1 MVRTSWSVISP
12 GTEQAISRTAKRSLV
27 GKALERPD
35 QVRKVLDKA
44 VSDGV
49 GSARAAVRAR
59 LADVMTPGDSSAGI
73 VEAVGE
79 DVIELRAGDP
89 VVCFGANV
97 ACHAE
102 RVLVPV
108 PLCMPL
114 PAGVDPRWGA
124 FAALGAIA
132 GHGLRIAEVQAGSV
146 VAILGLGLIGQI
158 AAQLAGAAGARVVVV
173 DPDPA
178 RVKLALAHGAASG
191 AVLGS
196 DDVLERVLAR
206 SGGAGADAVL
216 ITAATEDSSPVE
228 LAAELARDRGIVSV
242 VGDVGMDVPR
252 RPFYDKEL
260 QLRLSRSY
268 GPGRYDPE
276 YEQQGRDYPIGYVRW
291 TQRRLIAHL
300 LEEIELGRVA
310 LGDLVSH
317 EFAIEDGP
325 SAYAALEEPGRM
337 AILLRYPEAPRPVTK
352 SVAIPAA
359 GAVATAGTLRL
370 GLIGPGLFARSTL
383 LPLIEKLDAQLVAVA
398 GGSGPRAVE
407 VARRA
412 GAAVASATADDLL
425 ADPDVDALVIAT
437 RHDSHASLAVRAL
450 EAGKAVFL
458 EKPLAIDEPGLELVR
473 AALERAGG
481 RLVVDF
487 NRRFAPTTEKVRAHF
502 AGRSDPLAVQV
513 RVNAGALPADHWLRD
528 PAVGGGRLVG
538 EGCHFVDLCGAIV
551 GAPLVSVAAVGLGP
565 APSTAAQDS
574 FALTLTYADGSIGH
588 VSYIATGSPQM
599 AKERVEV
606 IGAGRSAVIEDF
618 RRVALYGSRRRPAV
632 PPLGLSK
639 DKGHQALFERFLA
652 FARDGGEPP
661 IPYASLLETTMATL
675 GAREA
680 LRAAPGVP
688 RPARRLT

>member
-1 MVRTSWSVISP
+1 M
-12 GTEQAISRTAKRSLV
+12 
-27 GKALERPD
+27 
-35 QVRKVLDKA
+35 
-44 VSDGV
+44 
-49 GSARAAVRAR
+49 
-59 LADVMTPGDSSAGI
+59 
-73 VEAVGE
+73 
-79 DVIELRAGDP
+79 
-89 VVCFGANV
+89 
-97 ACHAE
+97 
-102 RVLVPV
+102 
-108 PLCMPL
+108 
-114 PAGVDPRWGA
+114 
-124 FAALGAIA
+124 
-132 GHGLRIAEVQAGSV
+132 
-146 VAILGLGLIGQI
+146 
-158 AAQLAGAAGARVVVV
+158 
-173 DPDPA
+173 
-178 RVKLALAHGAASG
+178 
-191 AVLGS
+191 
-196 DDVLERVLAR
+196 
-206 SGGAGADAVL
+206 
-216 ITAATEDSSPVE
+216 
-228 LAAELARDRGIVSV
+228 
-242 VGDVGMDVPR
+242 
-252 RPFYDKEL
+252 
-260 QLRLSRSY
+260 
-268 GPGRYDPE
+268 
-276 YEQQGRDYPIGYVRW
+276 
-291 TQRRLIAHL
+291 
-300 LEEIELGRVA
+300 A

-317 EFAIEDGP
+317 EFAIEDGS

-481 RLVVDF
+481 RVVVDF

-502 AGRSDPLAVQV
+502 AGRSDPGLAVQV

-574 FALTLTYADGSIGH
+574 FALMLTYADGSHRACQLHRNRISADGKGARGGH
-588 VSYIATGSPQM
+588 RCRAV
-599 AKERVEV
+599 
-606 IGAGRSAVIEDF
+606 GRH
-618 RRVALYGSRRRPAV
+618 RGLPRVALYGSRRRPAV

-688 RPARRLT
+688 RRLGA